1 MMLLHRRLA
10 KLEARR
16 PAEGTAQMVDAND
29 LDPAV
34 LKMWL
39 SVDIDQMT
47 LAQLDL
53 LEENL
58 RRLPV

>member
-1 MMLLHRRLA
+1 MTSLHRRLA

-16 PAEGTAQMVDAND
+16 PAGGAEQMVDAND

-34 LKMWL
+34 LALWL
-39 SVDIDQMT
+39 AVDIDQMT